1 MKKLLLPI
9 GISVATIA
17 PSLAVVYCFENETTI
32 LATPTPDIP
41 ESTESKDSIKSIL
54 QKNQIYLINMDNI

>member
-1 MKKLLLPI
+1 MKKLLLAI

-17 PSLAVVYCFENETTI
+17 PSLAVVSCFENETTI

-41 ESTESKDSIKSIL
+41 ESKDSIKSIL